1 MPRTLPP
8 LPFVFTPTHPQST
21 VMALLIGAFA
31 SAKTSVTL
39 MDGVMLLGIIYFSL
53 MYMILDSVPVV
64 AITYERKRVF
74 LKQRDNYFFP
84 AWAFSWPLV
93 RCTLTGSS

>member
-1 MPRTLPP
+1 
-8 LPFVFTPTHPQST
+8 
-21 VMALLIGAFA
+21 MALLIGAFA

-39 MDGVMLLGIIYFSL
+39 MDGIMLLGVIYFSL

-93 RCTLTGSS
+93 RLLALAAQCCVAPLA